1 MKLYKIVLISF
12 MTLCSTGVYAD
23 DCEDSVSRS
32 NMSIESKAAMVS
44 ACREAEK
51 VKTGVS
57 TELSEQTMSNVVNQS
72 EQIAAALAKA
82 ASGIGL
88 AADAFIKTDAGK
100 FVAVMIAWRVM
111 GSDIMNIF
119 SSTKSFFFGI
129 ITIIMTCFL
138 ARGIINKYILGYDK
152 VEVPGKDGKPTI
164 KYVVKSFSEVN
175 ENQIGFTCAVVI
187 ITAIFCGA
195 VLINCVL

>member
-1 MKLYKIVLISF
+1 MKLYKIVLIGF
-12 MTLCSTGVYAD
+12 MALCSTGAYAD

-129 ITIIMTCFL
+129 IAIIVACYI
-138 ARGIINKYILGYDK
+138 ARGVINKYILGYEK
-152 VEVPGKDGKPTI
+152 IEVPGKDGKPTT
-164 KYVVKSFSEVN
+164 KYVVKSFSDV
-175 ENQIGFTCAVVI
+175 QDYQMGFTCAVVVV
-187 ITAIFCGA
+187 TAIFCGA
-195 VLINCVL
+195 VLVNCIL